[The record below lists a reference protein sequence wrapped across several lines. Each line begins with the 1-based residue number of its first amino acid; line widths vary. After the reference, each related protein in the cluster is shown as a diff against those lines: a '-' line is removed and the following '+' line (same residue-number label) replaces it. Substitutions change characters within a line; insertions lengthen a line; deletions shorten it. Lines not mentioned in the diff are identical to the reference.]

1 MKNNYFFTV
10 GAPITEERNFILFYR
25 ESSLTEESISTKTL
39 AIESNEKYPLFP
51 LRELKKY
58 LSEHKWTVVYRDSIK
73 MEGDDELAEFISLEE
88 IPVIETDE
96 DFDKFLNEYYRV
108 HPTEA

>member
-10 GAPITEERNFILFYR
+10 GAPTTEERNFIMFYKECSLAKETISSGVLVT
-25 ESSLTEESISTKTL
+25 ESGE
-39 AIESNEKYPLFP
+39 NYPLLP
-51 LRELKKY
+51 LSELKKY
-58 LSEHKWTVVYRDSIK
+58 ISEHKWTVLYRDSINL
-73 MEGDDELAEFISLEE
+73 ENDDELAEFIRSEE

-96 DFDKFLNEYYRV
+96 DFDKFLDEYYKV